1 VFDKRVTRHERRG
14 TDQALVCVE
23 CGRKI
28 DVPRDG
34 AGDRGVTDQRTAPVP
49 TVSELQR
56 SSRRPAKPPARTPT
70 WLSTALVAT
79 VMAVAALAV
88 ISIIRLITSPTP
100 EIEPLRAAPA
110 PAVAPSAEQPADSS
124 VNAPV
129 NVSPA
134 RIAHTDGQGAFIRR
148 TTNLEDRLRAWPDGT
163 QLQVTGAPT
172 EVNGLSWTPV
182 VDPAGNRG
190 WIPSQYISQ

>member
-1 VFDKRVTRHERRG
+1 
-14 TDQALVCVE
+14 
-23 CGRKI
+23 
-28 DVPRDG
+28 
-34 AGDRGVTDQRTAPVP
+34 
-49 TVSELQR
+49 VSELQR
-56 SSRRPAKPPARTPT
+56 ASRRPVATPPPRTPA

-88 ISIIRLITSPTP
+88 ISIVRLITSPTP

-110 PAVAPSAEQPADSS
+110 PALVSPGQQTEAAPADT
-124 VNAPV
+124 PV
-129 NVSPA
+129 NVSPV
-134 RIAHTDGQGAFIRR
+134 RIANTDGQGAYIRR

-163 QLQVTGAPT
+163 QLQVTGAAT